1 MDTVSVN
8 WMGVI
13 NEVFK
18 TLYQLRAARPPLT
31 TKMLRGLQDAAE
43 EQVVDDINNDLPI
56 DDGGSSKKLSQGEII
71 FVTVLSFIVFLALM
85 LSIYCYIQRKKRKS
99 QEAEVLVDEGKEL
112 KEQAPASVID
122 IGGPSSSGVH
132 QHSSHGDSSHHRQ
145 QERRKSTRRSSNGS
159 IGSVGSDYKKAAIDH
174 MNTLSSGGY

>member
-1 MDTVSVN
+1 
-8 WMGVI
+8 
-13 NEVFK
+13 
-18 TLYQLRAARPPLT
+18 
-31 TKMLRGLQDAAE
+31 MLRGLQDSAE

-71 FVTVLSFIVFLALM
+71 FVTVLSFIVFLALI
-85 LSIYCYIQRKKRKS
+85 LGVYCYIQRKKRKS
-99 QEAEVLVDEGKEL
+99 QEAEVAVDESKEL

-122 IGGPSSSGVH
+122 IGGPPSSSGVH

>member
-1 MDTVSVN
+1 
-8 WMGVI
+8 
-13 NEVFK
+13 
-18 TLYQLRAARPPLT
+18 
-31 TKMLRGLQDAAE
+31 MLRGLQDAAE

-71 FVTVLSFIVFLALM
+71 FVTVLSFIVFLALI

-99 QEAEVLVDEGKEL
+99 QEAEVAVDESKEL

-122 IGGPSSSGVH
+122 VGPSSVH

>member
-1 MDTVSVN
+1 
-8 WMGVI
+8 
-13 NEVFK
+13 
-18 TLYQLRAARPPLT
+18 
-31 TKMLRGLQDAAE
+31 MLRGLQDAAE

-99 QEAEVLVDEGKEL
+99 QEAEVAVDESKEL

-122 IGGPSSSGVH
+122 VGPSSVH
-132 QHSSHGDSSHHRQ
+132 KHSSHGDSSHHRQ

>member
-1 MDTVSVN
+1 
-8 WMGVI
+8 
-13 NEVFK
+13 
-18 TLYQLRAARPPLT
+18 
-31 TKMLRGLQDAAE
+31 MLRGLQDAAE
-43 EQVVDDINNDLPI
+43 EQVVDDINNDLPV

-71 FVTVLSFIVFLALM
+71 FVTVLSFIVFLALI

-99 QEAEVLVDEGKEL
+99 QEAEVALDESKEL

-122 IGGPSSSGVH
+122 VGPSSAH